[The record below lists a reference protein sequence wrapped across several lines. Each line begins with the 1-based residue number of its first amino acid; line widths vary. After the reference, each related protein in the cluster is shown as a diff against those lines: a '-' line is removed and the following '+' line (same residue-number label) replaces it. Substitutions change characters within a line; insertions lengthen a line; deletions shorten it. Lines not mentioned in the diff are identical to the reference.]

1 MQTCKLEYG
10 IRPAHNRSKMAKQS
24 AEAVGVRYDY
34 QPDVDLLFAW
44 IGEPQVAE
52 NVEVETGIYVRVIPA
67 TKQVV
72 GIEVVDCA
80 ERFQTDPA
88 TIDAKFAEALIGRF
102 TKPALERL
110 AEINPHPSLFSSPQ

>member
-1 MQTCKLEYG
+1 
-10 IRPAHNRSKMAKQS
+10 MAQKS

-44 IGEPQVAE
+44 IGEPQAAE
-52 NVEVETGIYVRVIPA
+52 NVEVEPGIYVRVIPA

-80 ERFQTDPA
+80 GRFQA
-88 TIDAKFAEALIGRF
+88 EASTIDAKFAEALIRRF

-110 AEINPHPSLFSSPQ
+110 AELNPHPSLFSSPQ